1 MILLA
6 LQNIRKSFG
15 THEVLRSVS
24 FTLQN
29 GERMGLVGVNGS
41 GKSTLMKIIAGQ
53 EAADEGSVNIQKGLR
68 IGYLAQ
74 QGELTGGETVQE
86 TLESVFEPQRRMEE
100 EMRALETQMAEN
112 AADPEALR
120 RLGGR
125 YDALT
130 REFERTNG
138 YGWRSTVEGVL
149 AGLKLREYRDMKTS
163 LLSGGERTR
172 LCLGRML
179 LTEPDLLLLDE
190 PTNHLDLKSI
200 AWLEDYLAAYR
211 GAVLVVSHDRYFL
224 DRVCG
229 RMAELILGTVETY
242 DGNYSAYLEKR
253 TAVYEIRMKA
263 WELQQKEIA
272 RQEAIIAMYRR
283 FNREKSIKAAES
295 REKRL
300 EKIERLEKPQEEGTV
315 HFRFEARRR
324 TGDDVLAA
332 EGLRKVYGE
341 RTLFE
346 NLKLHVR
353 SGDRIALIGDNGTG
367 KSTLLRCLIGEEK
380 PDAGSVRWGTGVDIG
395 YYDQHQA
402 GLDESKSVLDEVWDR
417 FPRLEQY
424 EVRGALGMFLFTGDE
439 VFAPVSTLSG
449 GEKGR
454 VALTELMLRKDNV
467 LLLDEPTNHLDMDSR
482 EVLENALREFPGTI
496 IAVSHDRYFINRFAE
511 KVCVLETGGIR
522 EYLGNYDSYA
532 EKVSRD
538 RPPDGGDE
546 ARPTRTAQDREKR
559 RSREEERRIRQR
571 KEDLRAAEQA
581 IARAEAEA
589 DGMEKA
595 LADPETWKDPE
606 KAAEMTREYH
616 AMKAEIDRLY
626 EEYERLESGGAEAD

>member
-1 MILLA
+1 MIILA
-6 LQNIRKSFG
+6 LQEVKKSFG

-24 FTLQN
+24 FTLQE

-53 EAADEGSVNIQKGLR
+53 ETADSGTVSMQKGLR

-74 QGELTGGETVQE
+74 QGELTGEETVLE
-86 TLESVFEPQRRMEE
+86 TLESVFEPQRRMEAE
-100 EMRALETQMAEN
+100 LRRLELEMTGTG
-112 AADPEALR
+112 ADPEALR

-130 REFERTNG
+130 REFERSNG
-138 YGWRSTVEGVL
+138 YGWRSSVQGVL
-149 AGLKLREYRDMKTS
+149 AGLKLRDYRDMKTGR
-163 LLSGGERTR
+163 LSGGERTR
-172 LCLGRML
+172 LCLGRLL
-179 LTEPDLLLLDE
+179 LTEPDILLLDE

-200 AWLEDYLAAYR
+200 AWLEDYLTTYR
-211 GAVLVVSHDRYFL
+211 GAVIVVSHDRYFL

-229 RMAELILGTVETY
+229 RMAELLLGNIETY
-242 DGNYSAYLEKR
+242 SGNYSEYLEKR

-315 HFRFEARRR
+315 RFRFETRRR
-324 TGDDVLAA
+324 TGDDVLITD
-332 EGLRKVYGE
+332 GLTKGFGE
-341 RTLFE
+341 RVLFRD
-346 NLKLHVR
+346 LKLHIR
-353 SGDRIALIGDNGTG
+353 AGDRIALIGDNGTG
-367 KSTLLRCLIGEEK
+367 KSTLLKCLTGEEK
-380 PDAGSVRWGTGVDIG
+380 PDAGTIRWGTGVDIG

-402 GLDESKSVLDEVWDR
+402 GLHENKTVLDEVWDR
-417 FPRLEQY
+417 FPRMEQY
-424 EVRGALGMFLFTGDE
+424 EVRGALGLFLFTGDE

-482 EVLENALREFPGTI
+482 EVLENALRDFPGTI

-511 KVCVLETGGIR
+511 KVCMLDGQEIR
-522 EYLGNYDSYA
+522 EYLGDYDSYLA
-532 EKVSRD
+532 KVSRD
-538 RPPDGGDE
+538 AAPDGSG
-546 ARPTRTAQDREKR
+546 PQQTRTAMDREKR
-559 RSREEERRIRQR
+559 RSREEERKAREM
-571 KEDLRAAEQA
+571 KERLKAAEQS
-581 IARAEAEA
+581 ISKAEA
-589 DGMEKA
+589 DAAALEKE
-595 LADPETWKDPE
+595 LADPEIWKAPE
-606 KAAEMTREYH
+606 AAAETTRRYN
-616 AMKAEIDRLY
+616 ALKAEIDRLY
-626 EEYERLESGGAEAD
+626 SEYEELEQTSADGQG

>member
-1 MILLA
+1 MIILA
-6 LQNIRKSFG
+6 LQDITKSFG
-15 THEVLRSVS
+15 THEVLKSVS
-24 FTLQN
+24 FTLQE

-41 GKSTLMKIIAGQ
+41 GKSTLMKIICGQ
-53 EAADEGSVNIQKGLR
+53 ETADSGSVNMQKGLR

-74 QGELTGGETVQE
+74 QGELTGEETVIE
-86 TLESVFEPQRRMEE
+86 TLESVFEPQRQMEAEMRRLEE
-100 EMRALETQMAEN
+100 EMAETAG
-112 AADPEALR
+112 DPEALR

-130 REFERTNG
+130 REFERSNG
-138 YGWRSTVEGVL
+138 YGWRSAVQGVL
-149 AGLKLREYRDMKTS
+149 AGLKLREYQEMKTG

-179 LTEPDLLLLDE
+179 LSEPDLLLLDE

-200 AWLEDYLAAYR
+200 AWLEEYLTAYR

-229 RMAELILGTVETY
+229 RMAELLLGTVETY
-242 DGNYSAYLEKR
+242 EGNYSEYLEKR

-315 HFRFEARRR
+315 RFRFETRRR
-324 TGDDVLAA
+324 TGDDVLITM
-332 EGLRKVYGE
+332 GLTKGYGE
-341 RTLFE
+341 RVLFRD
-346 NLKLHVR
+346 LDLHVR
-353 SGDRIALIGDNGTG
+353 AGDRIALIGDNGTG
-367 KSTLLRCLIGEEK
+367 KSTLLRCLTGEEK
-380 PDAGSVRWGTGVDIG
+380 PDAGVIRWGTGVDIG

-402 GLDESKSVLDEVWDR
+402 GLHESKTVLDEVWDR
-417 FPRLEQY
+417 FPRMEQY
-424 EVRGALGMFLFTGDE
+424 EVRGALGLFLFTGDD

-482 EVLENALREFPGTI
+482 EVLENALRDFPGTI

-511 KVCVLETGGIR
+511 KVCVLDGCEIR
-522 EYLGNYDSYA
+522 EYLGDYDSYLA
-532 EKVSRD
+532 KVSRD
-538 RPPDGGDE
+538 AAPDGSG
-546 ARPTRTAQDREKR
+546 PQQTRTAMEKEKR
-559 RSREEERRIRQR
+559 KSREEERKAREM
-571 KEDLRAAEQA
+571 KERLKTLEQA
-581 IARAEAEA
+581 ITKAEA
-589 DGMEKA
+589 DAAALEKE
-595 LADPETWKDPE
+595 LADPDLWKDPE
-606 KAAEMTREYH
+606 IAADTTRRYNALKE
-616 AMKAEIDRLY
+616 EINRMY
-626 EEYERLESGGAEAD
+626 GEYEVLEESSLNQM

>member
-15 THEVLRSVS
+15 THEVLKSVS

-53 EAADEGSVNIQKGLR
+53 ETADEGSVNIQKGLR

-74 QGELTGGETVQE
+74 QGELTGEETVQE
-86 TLESVFEPQRRMEE
+86 TLESVFEPQRRMEA
-100 EMRALETQMAEN
+100 EMRALEAEMAEN
-112 AADPEALR
+112 GADPEALR

-130 REFERTNG
+130 REFERGNG

-200 AWLEDYLAAYR
+200 AWLEDYLASYR

-229 RMAELILGTVETY
+229 RMAELILGTAETY

-315 HFRFEARRR
+315 HFRFETRRR
-324 TGDDVLAA
+324 TGDDVLIT
-332 EGLRKVYGE
+332 EGLRKGYGE

-402 GLDESKSVLDEVWDR
+402 GLDGSKSVLDEVWDR

-439 VFAPVSTLSG
+439 VFEPVSTLSG

-511 KVCVLETGGIR
+511 KVCVLEDGGIR

-546 ARPTRTAQDREKR
+546 ARPTRTAQDKEKR
-559 RSREEERRIRQR
+559 RSREEERLARQR

-581 IARAEAEA
+581 IARAEEEA
-589 DGMEKA
+589 GAMEKA

-606 KAAEMTREYH
+606 NAAELTRKYH

-626 EEYERLESGGAEAD
+626 EEYERLETAETGAD

>member
-1 MILLA
+1 MIILA
-6 LQNIRKSFG
+6 LQDITKSFG
-15 THEVLRSVS
+15 THEVLKSVS
-24 FTLQN
+24 FTLQE
-29 GERMGLVGVNGS
+29 GEQMGLVGVNGS
-41 GKSTLMKIIAGQ
+41 GKSTLMKIICGQ
-53 EAADEGSVNIQKGLR
+53 ETADSGSVNMQKGLR

-74 QGELTGGETVQE
+74 QGELTGEETVIE
-86 TLESVFEPQRRMEE
+86 TLESVFEPQRQMEAEMRRLEE
-100 EMRALETQMAEN
+100 EMAETAG
-112 AADPEALR
+112 DPEALR

-130 REFERTNG
+130 REFERSNG
-138 YGWRSTVEGVL
+138 YGWRSAVQGVL
-149 AGLKLREYRDMKTS
+149 AGLKLREYQEMKTG

-200 AWLEDYLAAYR
+200 AWLEEYLTAYR

-229 RMAELILGTVETY
+229 RMAELLLGTVETY
-242 DGNYSAYLEKR
+242 EGNYSEYLEKR

-315 HFRFEARRR
+315 RFRFETRRR
-324 TGDDVLAA
+324 TGDDVLITM
-332 EGLRKVYGE
+332 GLTKGYGE
-341 RTLFE
+341 RVLFRD
-346 NLKLHVR
+346 LDLHVR
-353 SGDRIALIGDNGTG
+353 AGDRIALIGDNGTG
-367 KSTLLRCLIGEEK
+367 KSTLLRCLTGEEK
-380 PDAGSVRWGTGVDIG
+380 PDAGVIRWGTGVDIG

-402 GLDESKSVLDEVWDR
+402 GLHESKTVLDEVWDR
-417 FPRLEQY
+417 FPRMEQY
-424 EVRGALGMFLFTGDE
+424 EVRGALGLFLFTGDD

-482 EVLENALREFPGTI
+482 EVLENALRDFPGTI

-511 KVCVLETGGIR
+511 KVCVLDGCEIR
-522 EYLGNYDSYA
+522 EYLGDYDSYLA
-532 EKVSRD
+532 KVSRD
-538 RPPDGGDE
+538 AAPDGSG
-546 ARPTRTAQDREKR
+546 PQQTRTAMEKEKR
-559 RSREEERRIRQR
+559 KSREEERKAREM
-571 KEDLRAAEQA
+571 KERLKALEQA
-581 IARAEAEA
+581 ITKAEA
-589 DGMEKA
+589 DAAALEKE
-595 LADPETWKDPE
+595 LADPDLWKDPE
-606 KAAEMTREYH
+606 IAADTTRRYNALKE
-616 AMKAEIDRLY
+616 EINRMY
-626 EEYERLESGGAEAD
+626 GEYEVLEESSLNQM

>member
-1 MILLA
+1 MIILA
-6 LQNIRKSFG
+6 LQEVRKSFG
-15 THEVLRSVS
+15 THEVLKSVS
-24 FTLQN
+24 FTLQQ
-29 GERMGLVGVNGS
+29 GERMGMVGVNGS

-53 EAADEGSVNIQKGLR
+53 ETADSGCVNLQKDLK

-74 QGELTGGETVQE
+74 QGELTGEETVIE
-86 TLESVFEPQRRMEE
+86 TLESVFEPQRQMEA
-100 EMRALETQMAEN
+100 EMRRLELEMAEV
-112 AADPEALR
+112 AADPDALR

-130 REFERTNG
+130 REFERSNG
-138 YGWRSTVEGVL
+138 YGWRSSVQGVL
-149 AGLKLREYRDMKTS
+149 AGLKLREYQDMKTG

-200 AWLEDYLAAYR
+200 AWLEEYLTAYR
-211 GAVLVVSHDRYFL
+211 GAVLVISHDRYFL

-229 RMAELILGTVETY
+229 RMAELLLGTVETY
-242 DGNYSAYLEKR
+242 TGNYTEYLEKR

-295 REKRL
+295 KEKRL
-300 EKIERLEKPQEEGTV
+300 EKIERLERPQEESTV
-315 HFRFEARRR
+315 RFRFETRRR
-324 TGDDVLAA
+324 TGDDVLITD
-332 EGLRKVYGE
+332 GLTKGYGE
-341 RTLFE
+341 RVLFRE
-346 NLKLHVR
+346 ISLHVR

-380 PDAGSVRWGTGVDIG
+380 PDAGIIRWGTGVDIG

-402 GLDESKSVLDEVWDR
+402 GLHENKTVLDEVWDR
-417 FPRLEQY
+417 FPRMEQY
-424 EVRGALGMFLFTGDE
+424 EVRGALGLFLFTGDD

-482 EVLENALREFPGTI
+482 EVLENALRDFPGTI

-511 KVCVLETGGIR
+511 KVCVLDGSEIR
-522 EYLGNYDSYA
+522 EYLGDYDSYLA
-532 EKVSRD
+532 KVSQD
-538 RPPDGGDE
+538 AAPDGSG
-546 ARPTRTAQDREKR
+546 PQQTRTAMEKEKR
-559 RSREEERRIRQR
+559 KSREEERKAREL
-571 KEDLRAAEQA
+571 KERLKAAEQA
-581 IARAEAEA
+581 ISQAETDAA
-589 DGMEKA
+589 ALEKE
-595 LADPETWKDPE
+595 LADPDIWKDSE
-606 KAAEMTREYH
+606 NAAETTRRYNDLKE
-616 AMKAEIDRLY
+616 EINRLY
-626 EEYERLESGGAEAD
+626 EEYEQLEEAFSDQI